1 MSQNLRKEAATRAS
15 RHASSNAEPPLAFN
29 FTGADT
35 VDSWT
40 SAGSKNAED
49 GILEEVN
56 WEDEVSN
63 SP

>member
-15 RHASSNAEPPLAFN
+15 RHASKDMWSE
-29 FTGADT
+29 TSADT